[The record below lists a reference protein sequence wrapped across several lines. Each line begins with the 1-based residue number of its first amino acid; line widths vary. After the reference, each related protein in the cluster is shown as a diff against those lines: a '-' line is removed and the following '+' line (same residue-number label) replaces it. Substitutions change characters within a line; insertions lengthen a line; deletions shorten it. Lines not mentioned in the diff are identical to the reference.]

1 MTSHFGRSKEACG
14 VLPKGHQDHH
24 PGQCSGRSYASLR
37 TDMVVAETHVGLDSG
52 LSEAET
58 VEAVEGWFRVLSR
71 P

>member
-1 MTSHFGRSKEACG
+1 
-14 VLPKGHQDHH
+14 
-24 PGQCSGRSYASLR
+24 
-37 TDMVVAETHVGLDSG
+37 MVVAETHVGLDSG